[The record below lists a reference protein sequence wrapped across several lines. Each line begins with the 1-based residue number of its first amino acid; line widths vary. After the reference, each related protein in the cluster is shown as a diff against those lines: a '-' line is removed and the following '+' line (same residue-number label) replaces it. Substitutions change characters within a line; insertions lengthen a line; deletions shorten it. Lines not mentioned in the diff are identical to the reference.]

1 MSSPPKYQEMDRD
14 GGPKLLA
21 SHESLFVKQTKRGC
35 IKELLG
41 CEATNEFKIYP
52 SQAEVM
58 FERNTALHSVL
69 ARMTD
74 CCSSLLG
81 MLLLFQAKG
90 TETLYSLEESTFLM
104 RFCCKNQR
112 AFTQT
117 IWSGSKDNKGSV
129 VMTMDKSWT
138 CPVGPCTCCCIPAI
152 SYKNPDG
159 SLLGSAD
166 VPMFMC
172 LPKIAVKDESGQE
185 QFAIQMPSCCG
196 GMCVDCMAEGCCN
209 CKVPF
214 YIYPPGK
221 GAKGE
226 EIGKIVKLWRGMG
239 TEMFSDAAS
248 FNLEFPKDAD
258 DNSKARLLGS
268 TMFINMLF
276 FEKGNE

>member
-52 SQAEVM
+52 SQAE
-58 FERNTALHSVL
+58 
-69 ARMTD
+69 
-74 CCSSLLG
+74 
-81 MLLLFQAKG
+81 AKG

-138 CPVGPCTCCCIPAI
+138 CPVGPCTCCCIPAV

-226 EIGKIVKLWRGMG
+226 EIGKIIKLWRGMG